1 MAQIKRSAGQ
11 SAIAAAAYRAGEKLH
26 SEYYGDSPDYTRK
39 SGVVCAEIL
48 LPPNAPER
56 FLDRET
62 LWNEVEKVEQHPK
75 AQLAYSFDIALQ
87 NEFSM
92 EENHQLVRQFLQDE
106 FVSRGMIVDYAIHEK
121 DAGEDGIQNPHFHVL
136 CPIRPLNPD
145 GSWANKQRREYILDE
160 HGNRIPDVKGDY
172 EFKSVPTTDWGT
184 PERLEAW
191 RQAWAELCNAKF
203 EEKDLPERVDHRSY
217 ARQDIE
223 QIPTVHEGPAVRQM
237 EARGIATDKG
247 NINRLIR
254 ATNRALREIAQ
265 KIKAILSGIT
275 ETKEKLTEPES
286 PTLTDLLM
294 QYLEQRNAGAW
305 SNKAKVR
312 NLKEVSQLI
321 LTLQERGIVTLAD
334 FESYMRAY
342 QDKSAAM
349 TAALK
354 SKSER
359 MKELEELIRFAEEF
373 NRLKP
378 VYDEWNSIKFKKA
391 RDKYKADHERE
402 INLFLLARRKLDAAA
417 TDHKIPVKAW
427 QKELDELTARYA
439 AESEALKPIRAELKE
454 LYRIKSKLEP
464 FLREETQEKNNT
476 IRKETDK
483 QKDD

>member
-1 MAQIKRSAGQ
+1 MTQIKRSAGQ

-56 FLDRET
+56 FRDRET

-92 EENHQLVRQFLQDE
+92 EENRQLVRQFLRNE

-145 GSWANKQRREYILDE
+145 GSWGNKQRREYILDE
-160 HGNRIPDVKGDY
+160 HGNRIPDGRGDY
-172 EFKSVPTTDWGT
+172 EFKAVPTTDWGS

-203 EEKDLPERVDHRSY
+203 EEKGLPERIDHRSY
-217 ARQDIE
+217 ARQGIE

-237 EARGIATDKG
+237 EVRGIATDKG
-247 NINRLIR
+247 NLNRLIR

-265 KIKAILSGIT
+265 KIKAILFGIT
-275 ETKEKLTEPES
+275 EIKEKLTEQES
-286 PTLTDLLM
+286 PSLTAILM

-305 SNKAKVR
+305 SNRAKVG

-334 FESYMRAY
+334 FESYMREY
-342 QDKSAAM
+342 QEKSEAM

-359 MKELEELIRFAEEF
+359 MKELEELIRFAGEHK
-373 NRLKP
+373 RLKP
-378 VYDEWNSIKFKKA
+378 VYDEWNSLKFKKA
-391 RDKYKADHERE
+391 R
-402 INLFLLARRKLDAAA
+402 
-417 TDHKIPVKAW
+417 
-427 QKELDELTARYA
+427 
-439 AESEALKPIRAELKE
+439 
-454 LYRIKSKLEP
+454 
-464 FLREETQEKNNT
+464 
-476 IRKETDK
+476 
-483 QKDD
+483 

>member
-1 MAQIKRSAGQ
+1 MICS
-11 SAIAAAAYRAGEKLH
+11 
-26 SEYYGDSPDYTRK
+26 
-39 SGVVCAEIL
+39 EIL

-56 FLDRET
+56 FRDRET

-92 EENHQLVRQFLQDE
+92 EENLLLVRQFLQDE

-121 DAGEDGIQNPHFHVL
+121 DAVEDGIQNPHFHVL

-145 GSWANKQRREYILDE
+145 GSWGQKQRREYILDE
-160 HGNRIPDVKGDY
+160 HGNRIPDGEGDY
-172 EFKSVPTTDWGT
+172 EFKAVPTTDWGS

-203 EEKDLPERVDHRSY
+203 EEKGLPERIDHRSY
-217 ARQDIE
+217 ARQGVE
-223 QIPTVHEGPAVRQM
+223 QIPTVHEGPSVRQM

-247 NINRLIR
+247 NLNRLIR
-254 ATNRALREIAQ
+254 ATNQALREIAQ
-265 KIKAILSGIT
+265 KIKAILAGIS
-275 ETKEKLTEPES
+275 EMKEKLTEPES
-286 PTLTDLLM
+286 PALTAILM

-305 SNKAKVR
+305 SNKAKVG

-354 SKSER
+354 SKSEQ
-359 MKELEELIRFAEEF
+359 MKELEELIRFAGEYK
-373 NRLKP
+373 RLKP
-378 VYDEWNSIKFKKA
+378 VYDEWDSIKFKKA
-391 RDKYKADHERE
+391 RDRYKADHERE

-417 TDHKIPVKAW
+417 TDRKIPVKAW
-427 QKELDELTARYA
+427 QKELDELTASYA
-439 AESEALKPIRAELKE
+439 AESDVLKPIRAELKE

-483 QKDD
+483 QKDE

>member
-1 MAQIKRSAGQ
+1 M
-11 SAIAAAAYRAGEKLH
+11 
-26 SEYYGDSPDYTRK
+26 
-39 SGVVCAEIL
+39 
-48 LPPNAPER
+48 
-56 FLDRET
+56 
-62 LWNEVEKVEQHPK
+62 EQHPK

-92 EENHQLVRQFLQDE
+92 EENRQLVRQFLQGE

-160 HGNRIPDVKGDY
+160 HGNRIPDGKGDY
-172 EFKSVPTTDWGT
+172 EFKAVPTTDWGS

-203 EEKDLPERVDHRSY
+203 EEKGLPERIDHRSY
-217 ARQDIE
+217 ARQGIE

-247 NINRLIR
+247 NLNRLIQ

-275 ETKEKLTEPES
+275 EMKEKLTEQEA
-286 PTLTDLLM
+286 PTLTTMLM

-305 SNKAKVR
+305 SNKAKVG

-321 LTLQERGIVTLAD
+321 LTLQERGIITLAD
-334 FESYMRAY
+334 FESYMRDY
-342 QDKSAAM
+342 QGKSAAM
-349 TAALK
+349 TAAQK

-359 MKELEELIRFAEEF
+359 MKELEELIRFAEEYK
-373 NRLKP
+373 RLKP
-378 VYDEWNSIKFKKA
+378 VYEEWNSLKFKKA
-391 RDKYKADHERE
+391 RDKFKMDHERE
-402 INLFLLARRKLDAAA
+402 ISLFLLARRKLNAAA
-417 TDHKIPVKAW
+417 PDHKISVKSW
-427 QKELDELTARYA
+427 QKELDKLAIVYVEE
-439 AESEALKPIRAELKE
+439 AEQLKPIRAELKE

-464 FLREETQEKNNT
+464 FLRETAQDKNIEN
-476 IRKETDK
+476 RKENYAQEEETH
-483 QKDD
+483 